1 MKPALMLSV
10 SPSDL
15 ATFSVGMHLNLDQ
28 AEAAIVTAID
38 VENGLVHLR
47 RLSWLERAWRWVRA
61 RLP

>member
-1 MKPALMLSV
+1 MKTALKLAV
-10 SPSDL
+10 SPNDL

-28 AEAAIVTAID
+28 IVTAID
-38 VENGLVHLR
+38 VEHGLVHLR